1 MACYTMGCK
10 NVGYERDTYWL
21 GSEVVVIW
29 ISQPSFRVSFWER
42 EGKGILCTSK
52 NDKQGP
58 IM

>member
-1 MACYTMGCK
+1 MGCK
-10 NVGYERDTYWL
+10 NVGYESDAYWL

-42 EGKGILCTSK
+42 EGKGILCTFK